1 MCLILRLGTTR
12 RTDRVRDGY
21 EDATLIRLT
30 GGGTSG
36 GWGVGARGGDCSRLD
51 SCSFNDVCSSFAR

>member
-1 MCLILRLGTTR
+1 MTKQ
-12 RTDRVRDGY
+12 TDRVRDGY

-36 GWGVGARGGDCSRLD
+36 GGGVGARGGDCSRLD